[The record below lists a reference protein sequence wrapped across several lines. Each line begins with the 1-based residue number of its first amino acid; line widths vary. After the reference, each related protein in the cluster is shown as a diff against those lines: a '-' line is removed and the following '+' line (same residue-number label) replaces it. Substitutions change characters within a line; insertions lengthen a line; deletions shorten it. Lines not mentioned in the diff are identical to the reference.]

1 MNEKKDRQ
9 SVAYIIFLIGI
20 TAVLVLF
27 SCKRIIT
34 LICEPEIILEENTA
48 VSQRSAEESQK
59 EASSILQQMSLHD
72 KICQMFIVTPEALS
86 GGTNET
92 ECSSGML
99 VNLGQ
104 YPVGGVILFSRNII
118 DRDQTSAMLKELQEA
133 SVIGLFAAV
142 DEEGGNVS
150 RVGSNPNMKVAAFP
164 DMHYIGE
171 SGDTARA
178 KNVGYLIGKDLLRLG
193 FNLDFAPVADV
204 NCNIQN
210 SVIGTRAF
218 SSDPQVAAEMVAACV
233 DGFQQSGV
241 LCTLK
246 HFPGHGDASAD
257 SHNGTA
263 IVNKSLEELE
273 NCELIPFVA
282 GIDAGAPLVM
292 VGHITC
298 PALDGEKPASL
309 SKAVVTTL
317 LREKMGYSGLIVTDS
332 LQMAAATNYE
342 MDGRC
347 AALQAVEAGCDLLLM
362 PENLEAA
369 VNQIVVAVQNG
380 EIQENRIDESVL
392 RILTVKVQKGI
403 MD

>member
-1 MNEKKDRQ
+1 MNEKKDRR
-9 SVAYIIFLIGI
+9 SVAYIMFLIII

-34 LICEPEIILEENTA
+34 LIREPEIILEENPT
-48 VSQRSAEESQK
+48 VSQRSVEESQK

-92 ECSSGML
+92 ECRYEML

-133 SVIGLFAAV
+133 SVLGLFAAV

-171 SGDTARA
+171 SGDTVRA
-178 KNVGYLIGKDLLRLG
+178 KNVGYLIGKDLLSLG

-218 SSDPQVAAEMVAACV
+218 SSNPQVAAEMVAACV
-233 DGFQQSGV
+233 EGFQQSGV

-263 IVNKSLEELE
+263 IVN
-273 NCELIPFVA
+273 
-282 GIDAGAPLVM
+282 
-292 VGHITC
+292 
-298 PALDGEKPASL
+298 
-309 SKAVVTTL
+309 
-317 LREKMGYSGLIVTDS
+317 
-332 LQMAAATNYE
+332 
-342 MDGRC
+342 
-347 AALQAVEAGCDLLLM
+347 
-362 PENLEAA
+362 
-369 VNQIVVAVQNG
+369 
-380 EIQENRIDESVL
+380 
-392 RILTVKVQKGI
+392 
-403 MD
+403 